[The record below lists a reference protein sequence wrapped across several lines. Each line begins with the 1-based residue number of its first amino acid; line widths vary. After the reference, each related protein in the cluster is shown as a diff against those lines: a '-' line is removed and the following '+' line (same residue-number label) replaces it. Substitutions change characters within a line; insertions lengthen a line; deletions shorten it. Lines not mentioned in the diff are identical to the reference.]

1 MNISDIRKLDGSLLL
16 VFHDL
21 LRTHNASSTAE
32 RLALSQ
38 SAVSQ
43 SLSRLR
49 KLFADQLFVRRSH
62 GLEPTSRAI
71 ELGPRVDDLLSR
83 FEFAI
88 GQEAFA
94 PAASARTFRLSAPEY
109 VTAQIAPGLEQAFRT
124 SASQVTC
131 MFSHL
136 PQQDAFTALSRYEID
151 VAIGRF
157 STKAD
162 STINIDRFYDDEFC
176 IVARCGHSVNLAQS
190 RDLRF
195 VFATSPSEVT
205 PSEIERG
212 SPPGTRAPM
221 LVPHW
226 LTALVT
232 VATTDLVSSCPHKFA
247 QVQATVLP
255 ITIIPQGGQAS
266 CNVDIA
272 FRANDTDGANAWLRS
287 QLFEVV
293 GSWAN
298 PAQAA

>member
-21 LRTHNASSTAE
+21 LRTNNASATAE

-49 KLFADQLFVRRSH
+49 KLFGDQLFVRRSH

-71 ELGPRVDDLLSR
+71 ELGPQVDELLNR

-94 PAASARTFRLSAPEY
+94 PAASKRLFVLAAPEY
-109 VTAQIAPGLEQAFRT
+109 VTAQIAPALERAFRS
-124 SASQVTC
+124 SAPQVTC
-131 MFSHL
+131 RFIHL
-136 PQQDAFTALSRYEID
+136 PQHDAFTALLRYDID

-157 STKAD
+157 TMRRDNA
-162 STINIDRFYDDEFC
+162 INVERFYDDEFC
-176 IVARCGHSVNLAQS
+176 YVARRGHAVDLTQP

-205 PSEIERG
+205 SSEIELG
-212 SPPGTRAPM
+212 PPQGTRAPL
-221 LVPHW
+221 LVSHW
-226 LTALVT
+226 LTALLA
-232 VATTDLVSSCPHKFA
+232 VATTDLVSSCPRTFAKF
-247 QVQATVLP
+247 QASVLP
-255 ITIIPQGGQAS
+255 IDILGLSGHTS

-272 FRANDTDGANAWLRS
+272 FRANDTDGATAWLRE
-287 QLFEVV
+287 QLFEIARF
-293 GSWAN
+293 STARR
-298 PAQAA
+298 